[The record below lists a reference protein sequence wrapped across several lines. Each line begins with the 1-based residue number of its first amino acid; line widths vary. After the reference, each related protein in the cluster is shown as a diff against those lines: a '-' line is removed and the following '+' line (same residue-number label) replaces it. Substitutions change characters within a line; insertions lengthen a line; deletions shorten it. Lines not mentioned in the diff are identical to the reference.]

1 MGEKEGEPAKEGRGA
16 VADGVSE
23 AWGRTAGCSTEVRPA
38 PNQRPCL
45 GTVDQGEGSTMD
57 SWTLELYF
65 WFLRK

>member
-23 AWGRTAGCSTEVRPA
+23 AWGGAGWSTEVRPA
-38 PNQRPCL
+38 PNQRPCR
-45 GTVDQGEGSTMD
+45 GDQGDGSTMD
-57 SWTLELYF
+57 PWTLELYF